1 MEKSLVKDMIIEY
14 QDMVKDIK
22 LVQRDIVLSDNF
34 NYVFVGLRRAGK
46 SYLMYWQVQHLLER
60 GHLIDEILYF
70 NFEDDRLI
78 DCALSDLEL
87 IKSCYEEMYAHTPI
101 FFLDEVQQVTGWEKF
116 VRRLADQKYRVYVT
130 GSNAKMLSN
139 EIATTL
145 GGRFVI
151 QEVFPYSFLEYLK
164 LRGIEPDEFWYHKRR
179 TEIVR
184 QFEPY
189 FIFGGLPELEL
200 AQDAEKR
207 LWLSNLYNKIFFGDL
222 VSRYQIRNDTALKV
236 LIRKLAESVKQPSSY
251 NRLTNIV
258 SSTGKKIKT
267 DTVIDYLGYLKETWL
282 IFSLENLASKLVDKE
297 TNKKYYFIDNGI
309 LNLFLIDPNTFLLEN
324 MVAIQLRRLYGD
336 QVYYYSQEMEVDF
349 VLWESHVAIQVS
361 YSIHDRQA
369 REREIK
375 GLLSLPDNLKIVKM
389 FIITKNEEE
398 TIEENGKTIEVVPIW
413 QWLIDGIEK

>member
-164 LRGIEPDEFWYHKRR
+164 LRGIEPDEFWYHRRR